1 MGMTFR
7 HIPAADLCPA
17 VISGPIQLTNLIKDR
32 LKEIIEL
39 QNSFKIND

>member
-1 MGMTFR
+1 MDMTFR
-7 HIPAADLCPA
+7 HIPVTDLCPA
-17 VISGPIQLTNLIKDR
+17 VISGPIELTNLIKDR